1 MKLGLGLYRHMLAA
15 DNYRFAKQAGA
26 THIVA
31 HLADYFRPG
40 NMSTA
45 SGDDVWGTTVAG
57 TTHWTYDELLAL
69 RKQVNAEGLELAA
82 LENFDPGHW
91 YDVLLDGPCKQE
103 QLENIKTT
111 IRNMGRAGIPCMGY
125 YFSVAGV
132 WGRTEIQ
139 SARGKARGVG
149 FLESQTPPETP
160 IPNGIVWNMVFD
172 EQAPPGYLPRV
183 TPEEIWQRLEDF
195 LISIVPVAEEAGVR
209 LAAHP
214 DDPPLPV
221 VRGMARL
228 VTQPQHYQRLL
239 DLVPSHNNSLEM
251 CLGTIAEMAEGDFDL
266 YKAVDRYS
274 NQSNISYIHFRNVR
288 GKVPNY
294 EEVFVDEGDID
305 MLRVLK
311 ILQGNGFDG
320 VLVPDHTPQMT
331 CGAPWYAGMAHALGW
346 MSGSL
351 NAIKKA

>member
-1 MKLGLGLYRHMLAA
+1 MKLGLGLYRHMLKR
-15 DNYRFAKQAGA
+15 DNFRFARQAGA

-31 HLADYFRPG
+31 HLTDYFRPG
-40 NMSTA
+40 KLSTA
-45 SGDDVWGTTVAG
+45 SGDEVWGRAAHDS
-57 TTHWTYDELLAL
+57 THWTYDELQAL
-69 RKQVNAEGLELAA
+69 RRTINEEGLELAA

-91 YDVLLDGPCKQE
+91 YDVLLDGPKKGE
-103 QLENIKTT
+103 QLEHIKTT
-111 IRNMGRAGIPCMGY
+111 IRNMGAVGIPCMGY
-125 YFSVAGV
+125 YFSIAGV

-139 SARGKARGVG
+139 SARGQALGVG
-149 FLESQTPPETP
+149 FLEAQTPPETP
-160 IPNGIVWNMVFD
+160 IPNGTVWNMIVDD
-172 EQAPPGYLPRV
+172 EPPPGFVPEV
-183 TPEEIWQRLEDF
+183 TSEEIWGRLEDF
-195 LISIVPVAEEAGVR
+195 LTQIVPVAEEAGVR

-239 DLVPSHNNSLEM
+239 DLAPSHHNSLEM
-251 CLGTIAEMAEGDFDL
+251 CLGTIAEMAQGDFDL
-266 YKAVDRYS
+266 YEAVERFS
-274 NQSNISYIHFRNVR
+274 AQGKISYIHFRNVR

-311 ILQGNGFDG
+311 ILHRNGFDG

-331 CGAPWYAGMAHALGW
+331 CDDPWHAGMAHALGW

-351 NAIKKA
+351 NAIHKS